1 MKKLKLYLETTIP
14 NYVFAEDTPEK
25 QNATLKFWDKIK
37 TRPYEVFVSEVVVAE
52 IEKTRDPSKR
62 GKLLRVIEGLPL
74 LELTESCRK
83 FAEVLINEKVIPA
96 EYEPDALHIALGVI
110 NQMDA
115 IVSWNLE
122 HIVNIETKL
131 AVRRICQKLGY
142 REIEIV
148 TPEEVITND

>member
-25 QNATLKFWDKIK
+25 QNVTLRFWEKIR

-52 IEKTRDPSKR
+52 IEKTKDLSKR
-62 GKLLRVIEGLPL
+62 EKLLKVIEGLPL

-83 FAEVLINEKVIPA
+83 FAQVLLNEKVIPP

-110 NQMDA
+110 NKMDA

-131 AVRRICQKLGY
+131 AVRRICRKLGY
-142 REIEIV
+142 GEVEIV
-148 TPEEVITND
+148 TPEEVVVND